1 MIKALLLRQVFLFTC
16 LFFILCQSFGQRTTI
31 SGTVYD
37 ITKKT
42 PIDAVSVIS
51 TSGSG
56 TITDSAGHYT
66 IQVYESDSIYFSY
79 LNKSTPKYPVLSISN
94 LAAFDISIL
103 KKVSE
108 LPMVFVR
115 QRSYKLDSL
124 KNREDY
130 AKIFNFRK
138 PGLRSSMNPT
148 PGSFGVGLDLDELIN
163 MFRFKRNRSML
174 AFQQRLLKEEQDKF
188 IDHRFSKSLVRTLTK
203 LISPE
208 LEEFMKEYR
217 PTLEMAE
224 SMNELEFGQFIVDA
238 FKYYS
243 RSRWLRPQKN
253 GN

>member
-1 MIKALLLRQVFLFTC
+1 MIKVLFSKQAYLVVCLLFTISAA
-16 LFFILCQSFGQRTTI
+16 FSQRTTI

-42 PIDAVSVIS
+42 PIEAVSVIS
-51 TSGSG
+51 TSGYG
-56 TITDSAGHYT
+56 TVTDSLGHYT
-66 IQVYESDSIYFSY
+66 IPVYEKDSIYFSY
-79 LNKSTPKYPVLSISN
+79 LNKPTPKYPVLSISN

-103 KKVSE
+103 KKIAE
-108 LPMVFVR
+108 LPNIFVR

-130 AKIFNFRK
+130 AKIFNYRK

-148 PGSFGVGLDLDELIN
+148 PGSFGVGLDLNELIN

-174 AFQQRLLKEEQDKF
+174 AFQKRLLKEEQDKF
-188 IDHRFSKSLVRTLTK
+188 IDHRFSKSLVRILTK
-203 LISPE
+203 LATPE
-208 LEEFMKEYR
+208 LEEFMKDYR

-238 FKYYS
+238 YKYYS
-243 RSRWLRPQKN
+243 RTKRVKPAIN

>member
-1 MIKALLLRQVFLFTC
+1 MLFVSAA
-16 LFFILCQSFGQRTTI
+16 FSQRTII

-42 PIDAVSVIS
+42 PIESVSVIS
-51 TSGSG
+51 TSGVG
-56 TITDSAGHYT
+56 TVTDSLGHYSV
-66 IQVYESDSIYFSY
+66 QVYERDSIYFSY
-79 LNKSTPKYPVLSISN
+79 LNKITPKYPVLSISN

-103 KKVSE
+103 KKISE
-108 LPMVFVR
+108 LPNVFVR

-130 AKIFNFRK
+130 SKIFNYRK
-138 PGLRSSMNPT
+138 PGLRSTMNPT

-188 IDHRFSKSLVRTLTK
+188 IDHRFSKSFVRTLTK
-203 LISPE
+203 LTSPE
-208 LEEFMKEYR
+208 LEDFMKEYR
-217 PTLEMAE
+217 PTLEMAQ
-224 SMNELEFGQFIVDA
+224 SMNDLEFGQFIVDA

-243 RSRWLRPQKN
+243 RLRKFRPTAN

>member
-1 MIKALLLRQVFLFTC
+1 MIKALPLRKIFLFTC
-16 LFFILCQSFGQRTTI
+16 LFFSFCQSFGQRTTI

-42 PIDAVSVIS
+42 PIDAVSVLS

-56 TITDSAGHYT
+56 TETDSTGHYT
-66 IQVYESDSIYFSY
+66 IQVYETDSIYFSY

-103 KKVSE
+103 KKISE
-108 LPMVFVR
+108 LPNVFVR

-138 PGLRSSMNPT
+138 PGLHSTMNPT
-148 PGSFGVGLDLDELIN
+148 PGSLGVGLDLDELIN
-163 MFRFKRNRSML
+163 MFRFKRNRSIL

-203 LISPE
+203 LSSPE
-208 LEEFMKEYR
+208 LEVFMKDYR

-224 SMNELEFGQFIVDA
+224 NLNELEFGQFIIDA
-238 FKYYS
+238 FKYY
-243 RSRWLRPQKN
+243 
-253 GN
+253 